1 MCSSDLERMW
11 ATVEH
16 FGEAIAGDAKGEA
29 PVKTGA
35 LRDSIGVKFKKSALS
50 AMVVV
55 DAPHGGIVHNG
66 TSSGPNHPFST
77 RANPFVRRAAE
88 KNVGNVRGA
97 ED

>member
-1 MCSSDLERMW
+1 MREKMW
-11 ATVEH
+11 AAVEH
-16 FGEAIAGDAKGEA
+16 LGEAITGDARSEA
-29 PVKTGA
+29 PVKTGG
-35 LRDSIGVKFKKSALS
+35 LRDSIGLKKKKSALS

-77 RANPFVRRAAE
+77 KANPFVRRAAE
-88 KNVGNVRGA
+88 KNIGNVQGA